1 MLFALY
7 AKIGLALF
15 QIRIIIKIIPKKNY
29 GDAEWFYRKC
39 EICGLPQEKQYRN
52 WRRYCMWMKYMLYG
66 RNADCM
72 PFDALLTLAA
82 YYGVPP
88 RKLYKGAY
96 FPTLFS

>member
-1 MLFALY
+1 MVLPEVRNLR
-7 AKIGLALF
+7 LAAGKTVSELA
-15 QIRIIIKIIPKKNY
+15 QVLHV
-29 GDAEWFYRKC
+29 DE
-39 EICGLPQEKQYRN
+39 
-52 WRRYCMWMKYMLYG
+52 MKYMLYG

-82 YYGVPP
+82 YYGVPQ

>member
-1 MLFALY
+1 MILPEVRNLR
-7 AKIGLALF
+7 LASGKTVSELA
-15 QIRIIIKIIPKKNY
+15 QVLHV
-29 GDAEWFYRKC
+29 DE
-39 EICGLPQEKQYRN
+39 
-52 WRRYCMWMKYMLYG
+52 MKYMLYE

-88 RKLYKGAY
+88 RELYKGVY

>member
-1 MLFALY
+1 MILPEVRNLR
-7 AKIGLALF
+7 LAAGKTVSELA
-15 QIRIIIKIIPKKNY
+15 QVLHV
-29 GDAEWFYRKC
+29 DE
-39 EICGLPQEKQYRN
+39 
-52 WRRYCMWMKYMLYG
+52 MKYMLYE

-88 RKLYKGAY
+88 RELYKGVY

>member
-1 MLFALY
+1 MVLPEVRNLR
-7 AKIGLALF
+7 LAAGKTVSELA
-15 QIRIIIKIIPKKNY
+15 QVLHV
-29 GDAEWFYRKC
+29 DE
-39 EICGLPQEKQYRN
+39 
-52 WRRYCMWMKYMLYG
+52 MKYMLYE

-88 RKLYKGAY
+88 QELYKGVY

>member
-1 MLFALY
+1 MVLPEVRNLR
-7 AKIGLALF
+7 LAAGKTVSELA
-15 QIRIIIKIIPKKNY
+15 QVLHV
-29 GDAEWFYRKC
+29 DE
-39 EICGLPQEKQYRN
+39 
-52 WRRYCMWMKYMLYG
+52 MKYMLYE

-88 RKLYKGAY
+88 RELYKGVN

>member
-1 MLFALY
+1 MVLPEVRNLR
-7 AKIGLALF
+7 LAAGKTVSELA
-15 QIRIIIKIIPKKNY
+15 QVLHV
-29 GDAEWFYRKC
+29 DE
-39 EICGLPQEKQYRN
+39 
-52 WRRYCMWMKYMLYG
+52 MKYMLYE

-88 RKLYKGAY
+88 LELYKGVY

>member
-1 MLFALY
+1 MVLPEVRNLR
-7 AKIGLALF
+7 LAAGKTVSELA
-15 QIRIIIKIIPKKNY
+15 QVLHV
-29 GDAEWFYRKC
+29 DE
-39 EICGLPQEKQYRN
+39 
-52 WRRYCMWMKYMLYG
+52 MKYMLYE

>member
-1 MLFALY
+1 MVLPEVRNLR
-7 AKIGLALF
+7 LAAGKTVSELA
-15 QIRIIIKIIPKKNY
+15 QVLHV
-29 GDAEWFYRKC
+29 DE
-39 EICGLPQEKQYRN
+39 
-52 WRRYCMWMKYMLYG
+52 MKYMLYE

-88 RKLYKGAY
+88 WELYKGVY

>member
-1 MLFALY
+1 MVLPEVRNLR
-7 AKIGLALF
+7 LAAGKTVSELAHVLHV
-15 QIRIIIKIIPKKNY
+15 
-29 GDAEWFYRKC
+29 DE
-39 EICGLPQEKQYRN
+39 
-52 WRRYCMWMKYMLYG
+52 MKYMLYE

-88 RKLYKGAY
+88 RELYKGVY